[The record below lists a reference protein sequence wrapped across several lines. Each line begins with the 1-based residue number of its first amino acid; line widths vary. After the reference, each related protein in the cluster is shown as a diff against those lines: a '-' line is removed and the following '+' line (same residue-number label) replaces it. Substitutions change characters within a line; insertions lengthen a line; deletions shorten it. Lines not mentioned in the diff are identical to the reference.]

1 VVQAQSHAL
10 LAILALAFLAA
21 LALAVLL
28 SLTLSA
34 LLLLTTLGFL
44 LVFLALALLIA
55 LALVLALL
63 FAVLI
68 VGLLV
73 HGESPNRRS
82 HGEIAA
88 WKPGNPH
95 TRERRFSREN
105 FVGAEAAHRLRLL

>member
-10 LAILALAFLAA
+10 LAIRALAVLAA

-28 SLTLSA
+28 ALTLSA

-44 LVFLALALLIA
+44 LVFLALSLVA